1 MQLVRDVYKRQHGY
15 SIVYFIGQ
23 GEKEYYANAL
33 KAYQNEQYELQIKK
47 LKDTIDVSI

>member
-1 MQLVRDVYKRQHGY
+1 MAVLKSTRGY
-15 SIVYFIGQ
+15 SIVSFIDQ
-23 GEKEYYANAL
+23 GESEYYANAL